1 VVPAAPAARDRAA
14 VAARSDVIDRSEFLP
29 SPDLDTDEMRRLQR
43 ALADAAAFEDDHDL
57 AADRIALQEPLS
69 IDDAPGRHQCSPVE
83 SARTVVGVDVA
94 FRDDRAAAAAV
105 AIADGRVLAVGEAVV
120 DLAVPYV
127 PGLLAFR
134 EGTAVLAALSELAAA
149 PDLLVVDGSGRVHY
163 RAAGLATHLG
173 VVVDR
178 PAVGV
183 AKSLLCGRPRR
194 PVESGLPEGER
205 VPIEAND
212 RFEHGAETGEVVGYA
227 VSTRQYDSP
236 DRHVNPLYV
245 SPGHRVSA
253 ATAADLVLALAAG
266 YKLPEPTRLADRYL
280 KIRR

>member
-1 VVPAAPAARDRAA
+1 MERP
-14 VAARSDVIDRSEFLP
+14 
-29 SPDLDTDEMRRLQR
+29 
-43 ALADAAAFEDDHDL
+43 
-57 AADRIALQEPLS
+57 LQEPLS

-83 SARTVVGVDVA
+83 SPRTVVGVDVA

-183 AKSLLCGRPRR
+183 AKSLLCGRPR
-194 PVESGLPEGER
+194 ESVDGGLPAGSR
-205 VPIEAND
+205 VPIEAD
-212 RFEHGAETGEVVGYA
+212 GDVTAADGTVVGYA
-227 VSTRQYDSP
+227 VQTRQYDSP
-236 DRHVNPLYV
+236 DRHINPLYV
-245 SPGHRVSA
+245 SPGHRVGA
-253 ATAADLVLALAAG
+253 TTAADLVARYATG
-266 YKLPEPTRLADRYL
+266 YKLPDPVRLADRYADDV
-280 KIRR
+280 IDRG